1 MARKKQAP
9 KKNAAAVA
17 LGKLSAKK
25 RGRESLAKAQ
35 RKGGLAGGRA
45 RADSMTAKQRSAAAS
60 KAAKARWAKK
70 DS

>member
-1 MARKKQAP
+1 MAH

-25 RGRESLAKAQ
+25 RGRASLAAAQ

-45 RADSMTAKQRSAAAS
+45 RADSMTASERSKAAS
-60 KAAKARWAKK
+60 NAAKARWAKEQP
-70 DS
+70 